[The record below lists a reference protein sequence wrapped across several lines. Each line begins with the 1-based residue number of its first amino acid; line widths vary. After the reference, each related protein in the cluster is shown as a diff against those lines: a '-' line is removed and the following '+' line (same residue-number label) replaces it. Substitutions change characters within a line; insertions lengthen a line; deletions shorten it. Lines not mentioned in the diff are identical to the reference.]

1 VSSSYIHQFPT
12 AWNSSW
18 RYTFDETSCAKSF
31 DLEYIICGDRVRVYA
46 LEKERPG
53 VPFKASASAFH
64 NEAFRKGFEGS
75 SDRVSFKV

>member
-1 VSSSYIHQFPT
+1 
-12 AWNSSW
+12 
-18 RYTFDETSCAKSF
+18 
-31 DLEYIICGDRVRVYA
+31 LEYIICGDRVRVYA

-53 VPFKASASAFH
+53 VPIKASASAFH